1 MSRHLYNPFMPSVHF
16 RDQAVFGG
24 DSGGDA
30 PAPSPMFKSSKPEL
44 SGKQFATREAMV
56 AEEAIVDKDNL
67 AIGTYKKAIS
77 QSVSAVTGD
86 GTDAIGKL
94 QQQLQ
99 SVQAVA
105 QPAVTYNGAQLT
117 EAFNAQVKT
126 LNDKMSSVQGTE
138 QAEVG
143 AGVRSLAKQAIIDPA
158 SLTTKAEVASLD
170 PNTLGATLSTDT
182 GQLATPTQ
190 GGTTAE
196 VGNAATAA
204 TPAPITAAT
213 VGTPDTTQPAVTTAT
228 EGMNA
233 ATGAVTAESILTGAT
248 KDPATSNALD
258 VSAAAGTATVMNNPV
273 KREIEAGEIVTGAA
287 DATKAAQFTEEIQ
300 AATATPSAQATVKGQ
315 LNELMKDFEG
325 GATPSWAAGAM
336 RNANAQMAARGLGS
350 SSMAGQAIIQA
361 AMESALP
368 IASQDA
374 QTVAGFEMANLSNRQ
389 QRAMLAAEQ
398 RAEFMGMEFT
408 QDFQARVQNSAR
420 IGDIANMNFTADQQ
434 VALENSRNANSMNL
448 ANLSNQQAMLMGQVA
463 AISSLEQ
470 QNLSN
475 QQQAA
480 VQNAQSFLQ
489 MDMTNLSN
497 EQQTAM
503 FKSQSVIQSIFTDQ
517 AAENASKQFNASSE
531 NQTKQFMTN
540 MKAQVDQYNAS
551 QINAMTQLD
560 VTEENQMS
568 KFNIDMLNQRDK
580 FNAANQLVIA
590 QANAQWRQNVATLE
604 TNNQNMAN
612 QEAAKI
618 SNAFT
623 ANTMDQIWQRER
635 DIMSMAWKS
644 SESAGDRANNI
655 LITQMTVEAQKEALA
670 LQASASKSAA
680 MGSFFS
686 SLLF

>member
-1 MSRHLYNPFMPSVHF
+1 
-16 RDQAVFGG
+16 
-24 DSGGDA
+24 
-30 PAPSPMFKSSKPEL
+30 
-44 SGKQFATREAMV
+44 
-56 AEEAIVDKDNL
+56 
-67 AIGTYKKAIS
+67 
-77 QSVSAVTGD
+77 
-86 GTDAIGKL
+86 
-94 QQQLQ
+94 
-99 SVQAVA
+99 
-105 QPAVTYNGAQLT
+105 
-117 EAFNAQVKT
+117 
-126 LNDKMSSVQGTE
+126 
-138 QAEVG
+138 
-143 AGVRSLAKQAIIDPA
+143 
-158 SLTTKAEVASLD
+158 
-170 PNTLGATLSTDT
+170 
-182 GQLATPTQ
+182 
-190 GGTTAE
+190 
-196 VGNAATAA
+196 
-204 TPAPITAAT
+204 
-213 VGTPDTTQPAVTTAT
+213 
-228 EGMNA
+228 
-233 ATGAVTAESILTGAT
+233 
-248 KDPATSNALD
+248 
-258 VSAAAGTATVMNNPV
+258 
-273 KREIEAGEIVTGAA
+273 
-287 DATKAAQFTEEIQ
+287 
-300 AATATPSAQATVKGQ
+300 
-315 LNELMKDFEG
+315 
-325 GATPSWAAGAM
+325 
-336 RNANAQMAARGLGS
+336 
-350 SSMAGQAIIQA
+350 
-361 AMESALP
+361 
-368 IASQDA
+368 
-374 QTVAGFEMANLSNRQ
+374 
-389 QRAMLAAEQ
+389 
-398 RAEFMGMEFT
+398 
-408 QDFQARVQNSAR
+408 
-420 IGDIANMNFTADQQ
+420 
-434 VALENSRNANSMNL
+434 
-448 ANLSNQQAMLMGQVA
+448 
-463 AISSLEQ
+463 
-470 QNLSN
+470 
-475 QQQAA
+475 
-480 VQNAQSFLQ
+480 